1 MVKKVFESL
10 AKGLVVF
17 ASVVTMVEN
26 TGEKGQTKKELA
38 KSDIK
43 KALNELQSE
52 GKVPAWLVSILANDF
67 ILNFLIDNIV
77 GYANEQGWFEK
88 AHEILQG
95 AE

>member
-17 ASVVTMVEN
+17 ASVVTMVEGTGQ
-26 TGEKGQTKKELA
+26 TGEVKKQQAKTEIKTLLDKLA
-38 KSDIK
+38 AD
-43 KALNELQSE
+43 
-52 GKVPAWLVSILANDF
+52 GKVPTWLTSILGNDL
-67 ILNFLIDNIV
+67 ILDFLIDKIV
-77 GYANEQGWFEK
+77 AYANAQNWFEK

>member
-1 MVKKVFESL
+1 MVKKVFEGL

-17 ASVVTMVEN
+17 AGVVTMTEN
-26 TGEKGQTKKELA
+26 TGEEGKTKKELA
-38 KSDIK
+38 KADIK
-43 KALNELQSE
+43 KALNELQVE
-52 GKVPAWLVSILANDF
+52 GKVPAWLVSILTNDF
-67 ILNFLIDNIV
+67 ILGFLIDNIV